1 MALQQTSN
9 LPSMLTSKDCIP
21 ARTRVKGRC
30 ISEKFGDSKKGN
42 KMITREWEVVAPE
55 VISLN
60 GVNKALAGTKLI
72 QYCTLESYNED
83 GSVSAT
89 SPGLLA
95 RFRDE
100 QIALQLPDVNG
111 SVSPTDYQIDP
122 VAPLLNC
129 SGVIAE
135 LNIGSEE
142 FEYRNPATPEDLAA
156 RRKFGSV
163 KMGADG
169 KPEKGYRPRLEQVL
183 CRAAE

>member
-9 LPSMLTSKDCIP
+9 LPLMLTSKDCVP
-21 ARTRVKGRC
+21 SRTRVTGRC

-42 KMITREWEVVAPE
+42 KMITREWEVVQPE
-55 VISLN
+55 VINLN
-60 GVNKALAGTKLI
+60 GVNKALAGSKLVE
-72 QYCTLESYNED
+72 YCTLESYDESGN
-83 GSVSAT
+83 VSAT

-100 QIALQLPDVNG
+100 QVALQLPDVNG
-111 SVSPTDYQIDP
+111 SISAADYQIDP

-129 SGVIAE
+129 NGVIAD

-156 RRKFGSV
+156 GRKFGSV
-163 KMGADG
+163 KVGADG
-169 KPEKGYRPRLEQVL
+169 KPEKGYRLKLENVL
-183 CRAAE
+183 GRSNS